1 MNRDLNVVPL
11 TELNMNPNKF
21 KYTELVIDIVG
32 NVDSGKSSLCGILS
46 HPQIRQF
53 INYMK
58 NNINQIDSKDSTNC
72 KDSTEFN
79 KTPNKENI
87 NKESILEILDDGNG
101 SARSRIVKLQHEKS
115 SGRTSSITYYP
126 IVFNE
131 YNQIPKIVSLVDLAG
146 HEQYLKTTI
155 TGIISS
161 YPEYGLVLIAKAITH
176 MTREHF
182 AILASIGIPV
192 LFILTKHD
200 IISSKIINENIKNIE
215 TMSKRFG
222 RSLLEIKNTDDTNQC
237 IDNNNKIYGFV
248 RVSNKT
254 GMGIPILLDYISKIK
269 QKPKNLINGFAIDRF
284 YYNIT
289 GFGMVATGITGTTI
303 KKGDNMV
310 LGPFEGNLYIHVKI
324 RTIHDDFKNFVD
336 ILPSGFRGCL
346 CIKFDDAF
354 KSFLRVGMV
363 ITHKK
368 SDVNSVKKFEAHVAI
383 FRGKSSNIKIGYNSY
398 INVGLT
404 RGAIKFN
411 RIRDKDTGADIDV
424 LNTAKHAHIDLEFM
438 SGYAC
443 LNINDRFLFRSHRT
457 HGIGK
462 VVALI
467 TAE

>member
-1 MNRDLNVVPL
+1 MNRDLTVVPL
-11 TELNMNPNKF
+11 TELNMDPNKF

-46 HPQIRQF
+46 HPQINQF
-53 INYMK
+53 INYMTS
-58 NNINQIDSKDSTNC
+58 IDC
-72 KDSTEFN
+72 KDSTELN
-79 KTPNKENI
+79 KTPINKTPVNKNPINKENI

-192 LFILTKHD
+192 LFVLTKHD
-200 IISSKIINENIKNIE
+200 IVSSKIINENIKNIE

-310 LGPFEGNLYIHVKI
+310 LGPLSI
-324 RTIHDDFKNFVD
+324 
-336 ILPSGFRGCL
+336 
-346 CIKFDDAF
+346 
-354 KSFLRVGMV
+354 
-363 ITHKK
+363 
-368 SDVNSVKKFEAHVAI
+368 
-383 FRGKSSNIKIGYNSY
+383 
-398 INVGLT
+398 
-404 RGAIKFN
+404 
-411 RIRDKDTGADIDV
+411 
-424 LNTAKHAHIDLEFM
+424 EF
-438 SGYAC
+438 S
-443 LNINDRFLFRSHRT
+443 
-457 HGIGK
+457 
-462 VVALI
+462 
-467 TAE
+467 